1 MLHEKEATT
10 LPEGFV
16 IANDIDPKR
25 CYMLVHQS
33 RRIHSPCCLVTN
45 HDAAA
50 FPDINIKQ
58 VVLQCSVHSNISHA
72 VPILI
77 WLGYKQGETLTE
89 TLNTQLSS
97 LFDQPGLVTLYVLYL
112 FRKILR
118 KLYQCCLIEYYV
130 MSLAGKNYVTFNIVL

>member
-1 MLHEKEATT
+1 MLCISFQILDLCAAPGSKTAQLIEMLHEKEPST

-58 VVLQCSVHSNISHA
+58 VTI
-72 VPILI
+72 
-77 WLGYKQGETLTE
+77 
-89 TLNTQLSS
+89 
-97 LFDQPGLVTLYVLYL
+97 
-112 FRKILR
+112 
-118 KLYQCCLIEYYV
+118 
-130 MSLAGKNYVTFNIVL
+130 MVTFLSFFKEHDANNKLHLLM

>member
-1 MLHEKEATT
+1 MDVFVHDTVTSYWYILQKILDLCAAPGSKTAQLIEMLHEKESST

-16 IANDIDPKR
+16 IGNDIDPKR

-58 VVLQCSVHSNISHA
+58 VHST
-72 VPILI
+72 
-77 WLGYKQGETLTE
+77 G
-89 TLNTQLSS
+89 
-97 LFDQPGLVTLYVLYL
+97 LF
-112 FRKILR
+112 
-118 KLYQCCLIEYYV
+118 
-130 MSLAGKNYVTFNIVL
+130 IVSK

>member
-1 MLHEKEATT
+1 MLHEKEATS

-16 IANDIDPKR
+16 VANDIDPKR

-58 VVLQCSVHSNISHA
+58 V
-72 VPILI
+72 ILI
-77 WLGYKQGETLTE
+77 TRQQVQITWHEEEL
-89 TLNTQLSS
+89 
-97 LFDQPGLVTLYVLYL
+97 LYVHENV
-112 FRKILR
+112 
-118 KLYQCCLIEYYV
+118 Q
-130 MSLAGKNYVTFNIVL
+130 VLTNL